1 LPFCPLS
8 PIVIPFDL
16 TFSALVLFEENG
28 MEEAQKNAATP
39 EVMREALVNMATESW
54 RFSRLVERLLTKL
67 DAGEQSR
74 YVNQLRWFIKKIEE
88 SLEQSGLTIVS
99 IEGQIFDPGMAATPV
114 NLEDFS
120 SQDVLVVDQML
131 EPIIMGKN
139 GIIKTGSITL
149 RKVES

>member
-1 LPFCPLS
+1 
-8 PIVIPFDL
+8 
-16 TFSALVLFEENG
+16 
-28 MEEAQKNAATP
+28 MEDVQKDAATP
-39 EVMREALVNMATESW
+39 KVMHETLVNMATESW
-54 RFSRLVERLLTKL
+54 RFSKLVERLLTKL
-67 DAGEQSR
+67 DAGEHSR
-74 YVNQLRWFIKKIEE
+74 YMNQLRWFVKKIEE
-88 SLEQSGLTIVS
+88 SLEQAGLTIVS

-120 SQDVLVVDQML
+120 GQDVLIVDQML

>member
-1 LPFCPLS
+1 
-8 PIVIPFDL
+8 
-16 TFSALVLFEENG
+16 

-99 IEGQIFDPGMAATPV
+99 IEWQIFDPGMAATPV